1 MIQYAFYR
9 LLSAIPT
16 FVGVTLV
23 AFLMLHNTPGDPA
36 VLIGGPDATVEDRQ
50 RIRDELGLD
59 RPVLQQYF
67 TYLGNLFR
75 GDLGQSWYTREP
87 VERIVADAFPKSVE
101 LVLFTTFFASLLG
114 VTLGVIASLSRAS
127 FLDRAV
133 MVLATIGISIPNFWL
148 GLLLLMFFSVQLGWL
163 PVSGYGGP
171 FWTWDGIKYM
181 ILPAITAGSSQAAY
195 VARLTRSS
203 MLDVLRE
210 DFIRTGRAKGLS
222 ASVVIV
228 KHALRNVLLPVITMI
243 GMLFGFMLGQAVVV
257 ETIFAWPGMGR
268 MLINSIFARDVPVV
282 LAGVI
287 TLAGSFIVIN
297 LLVDLTYGIIDPRVR
312 Y

>member
-1 MIQYAFYR
+1 MINYAVYR

-23 AFLMLHNTPGDPA
+23 AFLMLYNTPGDPA

-59 RPVLQQYF
+59 RPLLQQYF
-67 TYLGNLFR
+67 TYLGNLIR

-114 VTLGVIASLSRAS
+114 VTLGVLASLSRAS

-133 MVLATIGISIPNFWL
+133 MVVATIGISIPNFWL
-148 GLLLLMFFSVQLGWL
+148 GLLLLMYFSVQLGWL

-210 DFIRTGRAKGLS
+210 DFIRTGRAKGLT

-228 KHALRNVLLPVITMI
+228 KHALRNVLLPVITMV